1 MPGHWYIRDTG
12 RRDRGG
18 SAVLEVAHTT
28 RPDVVALTDASN
40 VGHAARV
47 ANVMNRLDGHTHAPE
62 YDERGNIIER

>member
-1 MPGHWYIRDTG
+1 
-12 RRDRGG
+12 
-18 SAVLEVAHTT
+18 VLEVAHTT